1 MLSFE
6 LGDRGQFSMDA
17 AVKRSERLVPDISQ
31 PEPHEAIRQ
40 RASEIY
46 ERSGRKAGH
55 DIQNWVQAES
65 EIQREHEARSAP
77 KAAVVVNVEGVR
89 YVGEYTLSSADG
101 YAPGEF
107 ASGDPVP
114 VRIDGDRM
122 YVKRPNGRELET
134 QIIERTG

>member
-1 MLSFE
+1 
-6 LGDRGQFSMDA
+6 MDTS
-17 AVKRSERLVPDISQ
+17 VKCDQNSPRDISQ
-31 PEPHEAIRQ
+31 AKQEAIRL

-46 ERSGRKAGH
+46 ERSDRKAGH
-55 DIQNWVQAES
+55 DVQNWVQAEA
-65 EIQREHEARSAP
+65 EIQREYEARSVL
-77 KAAVVVNVEGVR
+77 KAAVVVNVEGIR
-89 YVGEYTLSSADG
+89 YVGEYRLASAGG